1 MKVYNTLTRKKEE
14 FTPKLENHVNM
25 YVCGPTV
32 YGLVHVGNIR
42 AQVVFDT
49 VRRYLEYKGYKVT
62 MVQNF
67 TDVDDKI
74 IQRSI
79 EEGLSSQNISEKYIV
94 EAFNDADAMAI
105 RRADCYP
112 KVTEEM
118 DEIIEMVAQLV
129 EAGKAYVN
137 EGHVFFDAQNF
148 KDYGKLSRKNID
160 DLLAGARVEVSD
172 LKQSPV
178 DFVLWKPNKPGE
190 PFWESP
196 WGNGRPGWHIEC
208 SAMVK
213 KYWGYVDI
221 HGGGADLIFPH
232 HENEIAQ
239 SESLQEEPFAKYWMH
254 VGMLTNGHKKM
265 SKSLGNFFTLR
276 DTAQSFPHEVIR
288 FFLLSGH
295 YRMPMEYGNDLL
307 ESAAKGLERIKNC
320 RNSLEKYDCDSAL
333 LKEAE
338 KFKED
343 FTASMDDDFNTAD
356 AIAAVFDLVRFAN
369 TRMRS
374 NEEVS
379 GLAGLLDEL
388 CAILGLSLLEE
399 EQTLEEEVEALIAQR
414 QEARKNKDFALADK
428 IRNDLLAKGIVLE
441 DTRSGVQWTR
451 K

>member
-213 KYWGYVDI
+213 KYLGYVDI